1 MDYIWETLLDKKSD
15 IFFKQSKVFSPYYE
29 PSPKYLNG
37 TKEYPSVVEFN
48 SMYRFEDIF
57 LPLFTMQESE
67 ELEWRD
73 YLFDIIVHML
83 IKEDLRDGIT
93 KKEYKIRFT
102 ILGIN
107 QGRYGVWAKEIFC
120 NMAKEKQ
127 YLTAQYL
134 VEQENMGESL
144 QLFSKAMIELLELG
158 AVYKNT
164 VKTKE
169 LLLYVGS
176 EKSLEYDRIIKIAE
190 YFFLPLDYSLRVF
203 WQSHFGLMGEKQTM
217 DYERIEIF

>member
-1 MDYIWETLLDKKSD
+1 MDYIWETLLDKKED

-37 TKEYPSVVEFN
+37 TEDYPSVVEFN
-48 SMYRFEDIF
+48 SMYRFEDIC
-57 LPLFTMQESE
+57 LPLFTLKESG

-83 IKEDLRDGIT
+83 INEDLKDGIT
-93 KKEYKIRFT
+93 KKEYRIRYAMKS
-102 ILGIN
+102 IYE
-107 QGRYGVWAKEIFC
+107 GRCGKWAKETFC
-120 NMAKEKQ
+120 IMAKDKQ

-144 QLFSKAMIELLELG
+144 QLFSKAIIELLEVG
-158 AVYKNT
+158 AVYKNA
-164 VKTKE
+164 VKKKE
-169 LLLYVGS
+169 LLLYVGA
-176 EKSLEYDRIIKIAE
+176 EKTIEYDTMILIAE

-203 WQSHFGLMGEKQTM
+203 WQTHFGLMGEKQTM